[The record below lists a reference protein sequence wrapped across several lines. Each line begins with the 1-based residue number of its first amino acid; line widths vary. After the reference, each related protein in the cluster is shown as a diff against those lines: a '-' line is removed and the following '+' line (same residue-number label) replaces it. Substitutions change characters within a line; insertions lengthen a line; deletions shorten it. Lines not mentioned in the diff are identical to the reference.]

1 MKVSKRLIISL
12 VCLLLISTLVSCGQP
27 SQSTMTDRDTD
38 GDGWSDAQELKAGTD
53 YQNVDTDGD
62 GYWDSKDANPLDS
75 KISGDVSGLEK
86 SERTRTAPTPTPAP
100 APAPTPTPTP
110 APTPIESNLET
121 IKERL
126 VKELSGDVNKFR
138 LINIDVAGL
147 SKDLESGVAR
157 LSLVNNK
164 GQTVTLKLSAQ
175 RIQLREPGLIS
186 GFLKAGK
193 PENPSIEKVK
203 LPPEQNFRL
212 GETGQEVLD
221 KDRANCGAL
230 TIMDEA
236 QTMISG
242 MVIGP
247 SVGVTFFEPVD
258 LILGGR
264 SYPGLHI
271 LYNIMDTVP
280 VAFPDEE
287 QPSQVEPPR
296 KAQDIGKIPQQL
308 PQAARLGKIDPADY
322 AIFKQTKIVLDGDV
336 QFYEFDESTVW
347 SRQEAI
353 HNNVALVYEVIEPLS
368 GGWGLHIPIK
378 GQEVWI
384 SGGPPKTG
392 GQCYVSSDL
401 MNELVDPDYLLI
413 NQVEE
418 DELHLFLVDYR
429 VAKDDRSGYIGGRAA
444 GIGNSRGG
452 IGGGAGRNHA
462 FMQVAAYN
470 SFKYK
475 WIIMTHEIG
484 HLLGAMHRY
493 AESDHTG
500 CAGGFYE
507 FLCGPSIMKT
517 SVAQADRAPYFSGA
531 NDFLIWITIDSTLSD
546 WP

>member
-1 MKVSKRLIISL
+1 MAIVLIIGACVPAL
-12 VCLLLISTLVSCGQP
+12 
-27 SQSTMTDRDTD
+27 
-38 GDGWSDAQELKAGTD
+38 
-53 YQNVDTDGD
+53 
-62 GYWDSKDANPLDS
+62 
-75 KISGDVSGLEK
+75 
-86 SERTRTAPTPTPAP
+86 AP
-100 APAPTPTPTP
+100 APRPAPTP
-110 APTPIESNLET
+110 APTPAPRLT
-121 IKERL
+121 PTPAPGLQAGKIKERL
-126 VKELSGDVNKFR
+126 AEVLSGDVSKFQ

-147 SKDLESGVAR
+147 SKGLENGVAR
-157 LSLVNNK
+157 LPLVNNK
-164 GQTVTLKLSAQ
+164 GQKVTLKLPAQ
-175 RIQLREPGLIS
+175 RIQLREPDLIS

-271 LYNIMDTVP
+271 LYNIMDTAP

-296 KAQDIGKIPQQL
+296 KVQDIGKIPQQL
-308 PQAARLGKIDPADY
+308 PQAARLGKLDPADY

-384 SGGPPKTG
+384 SGGPPKGWHGAPTNY
-392 GQCYVSSDL
+392 YVASEL

-418 DELHLFLVDYR
+418 DELHLFLVDNR
-429 VAKDDRSGYIGGRAA
+429 VALKDLSKWIGGKAA

-462 FMQVAAYN
+462 FMHAASGYT

-484 HLLGAMHRY
+484 HLLGAWHDY

-517 SVAQADRAPYFSGA
+517 NVTQDDREPYFSSA
-531 NDFLIWITIDSTLSD
+531 NDFLIWIAMDSILSD

>member
-1 MKVSKRLIISL
+1 
-12 VCLLLISTLVSCGQP
+12 
-27 SQSTMTDRDTD
+27 
-38 GDGWSDAQELKAGTD
+38 
-53 YQNVDTDGD
+53 
-62 GYWDSKDANPLDS
+62 
-75 KISGDVSGLEK
+75 
-86 SERTRTAPTPTPAP
+86 
-100 APAPTPTPTP
+100 
-110 APTPIESNLET
+110 
-121 IKERL
+121 
-126 VKELSGDVNKFR
+126 
-138 LINIDVAGL
+138 VAGL
-147 SKDLESGVAR
+147 SKGLESGVAR
-157 LSLVNNK
+157 LPLVNNK
-164 GQTVTLKLSAQ
+164 GQKVTLKLPAQ
-175 RIQLREPGLIS
+175 RIQLRDPDLIS

-287 QPSQVEPPR
+287 QPSHVE
-296 KAQDIGKIPQQL
+296 L
-308 PQAARLGKIDPADY
+308 PQAAILGKIDPADY

-353 HNNVALVYEVIEPLS
+353 HNNVALIYEVIEPLS

-384 SGGPPKTG
+384 SGGPPPTPLNAG
-392 GQCYVSSDL
+392 SISLYPYHHAPHYVASEL
-401 MNELVDPDYLLI
+401 MNELKDPAYLLI

-418 DELHLFLVDYR
+418 DELHLFIVDYPVR
-429 VAKDDRSGYIGGRAA
+429 RKDYTGGLGGQAA
-444 GIGNSRGG
+444 GIGNNRGG

-462 FMQVAAYN
+462 FIHAGSGYS
-470 SFKYK
+470 SFKYQ
-475 WIIMTHEIG
+475 WIVMTHEIG
-484 HLLGAMHRY
+484 HLLGAWHQY
-493 AESDHTG
+493 AESDHSGDVSKTG

-507 FLCGPSIMKT
+507 FLCGPSIMAAIGQ
-517 SVAQADRAPYFSGA
+517 VERAPYFSEI
-531 NDFLIWITIDSTLSD
+531 NDFLIWMAMDPTLSD

>member
-1 MKVSKRLIISL
+1 MKKFFLGFAVLILL
-12 VCLLLISTLVSCGQP
+12 VAGCARAP
-27 SQSTMTDRDTD
+27 SGPITTPSP
-38 GDGWSDAQELKAGTD
+38 AQEAK
-53 YQNVDTDGD
+53 VKDT
-62 GYWDSKDANPLDS
+62 SSSP
-75 KISGDVSGLEK
+75 DVE
-86 SERTRTAPTPTPAP
+86 PTPTPAP
-100 APAPTPTPTP
+100 RLTPTE
-110 APTPIESNLET
+110 ANV
-121 IKERL
+121 KERL
-126 VKELSGDVNKFR
+126 AEVLSGDVSKFQ

-147 SKDLESGVAR
+147 SKGLESGVAR
-157 LSLVNNK
+157 LPLVNNK
-164 GQTVTLKLSAQ
+164 GQKVTLKLPAQ
-175 RIQLREPGLIS
+175 RIQLREPDLIS

-287 QPSQVEPPR
+287 QPSHVE
-296 KAQDIGKIPQQL
+296 L
-308 PQAARLGKIDPADY
+308 PQAAILGKIDPADY

-347 SRQEAI
+347 SRQEAM

-384 SGGPPKTG
+384 SGGPPPIMTRNSLYPY
-392 GQCYVSSDL
+392 YVPHYVASEL
-401 MNELVDPDYLLI
+401 MNEL
-413 NQVEE
+413 
-418 DELHLFLVDYR
+418 
-429 VAKDDRSGYIGGRAA
+429 
-444 GIGNSRGG
+444 
-452 IGGGAGRNHA
+452 
-462 FMQVAAYN
+462 
-470 SFKYK
+470 
-475 WIIMTHEIG
+475 
-484 HLLGAMHRY
+484 
-493 AESDHTG
+493 
-500 CAGGFYE
+500 
-507 FLCGPSIMKT
+507 
-517 SVAQADRAPYFSGA
+517 
-531 NDFLIWITIDSTLSD
+531 TI
-546 WP
+546 